1 MEWAS
6 GSYLRIIPELRT
18 STLKEVQEQ
27 TGVSVLYFKQKYDLQ
42 LLPEKSKFRKV
53 NTMQAMYEVFRSDAI
68 VLELTEPLWMRE
80 IIRTVLIGYTWKARS
95 FIRRKSNYCFTYAI
109 ENNGLNNLI
118 FGTVDRHNF
127 ITHYIGKFLGFL
139 ISTIYTHA
147 AFGTYAAYKNYALNE
162 FLVQIPHIYPD
173 RYSIQ
178 ESSNPQSLIPGFE
191 GYSRVAT
198 KSEQKYTYLFV
209 GVLEERKGI
218 NLLIQAWDILDQVDF
233 KGRLIIVG
241 SGALEKKVS
250 EWCLKAPERRSYLG
264 FKTGDKLNS
273 IYASA
278 DFLLAPSQ
286 RDGRWREQVG
296 LPIIEGLS
304 FGLTVITTSE
314 TGIADGL
321 RANGHIILED
331 GNRPESLA
339 KGILT
344 GFEALMPKEFVKEQ
358 VFGSSNRTKAFNWAH
373 SSLIPNSE
381 KST

>member
-1 MEWAS
+1 MEGAP

-18 STLKEVQEQ
+18 STLREVQEQ
-27 TGVSVLYFKQKYDLQ
+27 IGVSVLYFKEKYDLQ

-80 IIRTVLIGYTWKARS
+80 IVRTALIGYTWKARS
-95 FIRRKSNYCFTYAI
+95 LIRRKSNYCFTYAI

-118 FGTVDRHNF
+118 FGTVDAHNF
-127 ITHYIGKFLGFL
+127 ITHYIRKFLGFL
-139 ISTIYTHA
+139 ISRIYTHA
-147 AFGTYAAYKNYALNE
+147 AFGTYAAYKNYALNK
-162 FLVQIPHIYPD
+162 FLVQIPHIYPE
-173 RYSIQ
+173 RYAMQ
-178 ESSNPQSLIPGFE
+178 ESVSTTSLIPRFE
-191 GYSRVAT
+191 DYSGVAS
-198 KSEQKYTYLFV
+198 KAGQEYTYLFV
-209 GVLEERKGI
+209 GVLEKRKGI
-218 NLLIQAWDILDQVDF
+218 DLLIQAWEILDQVDF

-273 IYASA
+273 IYQSA

-321 RANGHIILED
+321 RAHGHIVLED

-339 KGILT
+339 KGIST
-344 GFEALMPKEFVKEQ
+344 SFEVLIPKEIVKWQ
-358 VFGSSNRTKAFNWAH
+358 ISGLSNRTKAFDWAR
-373 SSLIPNSE
+373 SSCIPNSE